1 MVNLNKQI
9 LNFVQRY
16 HIDNILIDEK
26 PYKNVLVYN
35 ISYKTLIDAKPLL
48 IRFNKIDG
56 FIWVY
61 NRTKFWYYLEVK
73 NVVTFTTGWEY

>member
-56 FIWVY
+56 FI
-61 NRTKFWYYLEVK
+61 
-73 NVVTFTTGWEY
+73 